1 MALRCD
7 MEFET
12 EGDPRVHFLINLVLS
27 AVFVYVL
34 MWGLE
39 LVASFEF
46 TLLRFALGT
55 LIMVVITNTLI

>member
-1 MALRCD
+1 
-7 MEFET
+7 MEFES

-27 AVFVYVL
+27 AAFVYVL

-39 LVASFEF
+39 LVTSFEF

-55 LIMVVITNTLI
+55 LILVVITNSLI